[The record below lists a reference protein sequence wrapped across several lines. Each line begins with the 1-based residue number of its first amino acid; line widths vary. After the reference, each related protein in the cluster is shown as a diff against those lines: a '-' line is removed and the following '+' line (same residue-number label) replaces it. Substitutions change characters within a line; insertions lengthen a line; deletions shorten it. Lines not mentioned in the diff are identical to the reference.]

1 MVHFAG
7 CTCRQTPGPFGI
19 RTLQATLASPVPS
32 TPPCGMRLA
41 LEVRTV
47 LRWLM
52 LPGQLNSRIRGQ
64 TRLCWHRM
72 ILSRPVARL
81 APRSLGQDIWPAR
94 QNLRP
99 AVPATTTLAGGFRE
113 TSGRIRTPTF
123 HCHGGQIVFPSP
135 FANRSIAL
143 LACAGS
149 CPPAAYAAAVTLPS
163 STRRPGP
170 MVEETATRWIYVP
183 LAPVGL
189 ALATASTKAR
199 MFSTSLPSSNETLP
213 TPA

>member
-1 MVHFAG
+1 MIHFAG
-7 CTCRQTPGPFGI
+7 CTCRRTP
-19 RTLQATLASPVPS
+19 TLSGCGRYRRRSQALSPAR
-32 TPPCGMRLA
+32 PPCGRRLA

-99 AVPATTTLAGGFRE
+99 AVPATTTLAGGFME
-113 TSGRIRTPTF
+113 TPGRIRTPTF

-135 FANRSIAL
+135 FANRSITL

-170 MVEETATRWIYVP
+170 MVEETATRWI
-183 LAPVGL
+183 
-189 ALATASTKAR
+189 
-199 MFSTSLPSSNETLP
+199 
-213 TPA
+213 